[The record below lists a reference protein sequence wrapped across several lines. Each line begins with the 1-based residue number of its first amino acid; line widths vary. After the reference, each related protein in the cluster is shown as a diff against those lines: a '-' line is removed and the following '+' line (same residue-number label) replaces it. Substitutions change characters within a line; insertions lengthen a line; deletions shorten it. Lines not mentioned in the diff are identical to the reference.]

1 MRKGSGTALS
11 DKIKYLGVSCGKRA
25 GPVHRPPPETGPAG
39 RERDARCSRLTEE
52 GAPAADPTNLEPC
65 FGERSHRNLSLAGRL
80 VTLATGAK
88 E

>member
-11 DKIKYLGVSCGKRA
+11 DKIKYLGVFCGKRA
-25 GPVHRPPPETGPAG
+25 PVYRPPVETGPAG

-52 GAPAADPTNLEPC
+52 GAPAADPSNLEPRL
-65 FGERSHRNLSLAGRL
+65 GELFHRNLSAARRL
-80 VTLATGAK
+80 VSLAMAAK

>member
-11 DKIKYLGVSCGKRA
+11 DKFKYLGVFLREA
-25 GPVHRPPPETGPAG
+25 RG
-39 RERDARCSRLTEE
+39 RYIGRRQKQVLRVESGTRCSRLTEE